1 MKVKKLLD
9 FVNKNYI
16 YFSEL
21 EIETLFG
28 FDINKFFL
36 SVFTKIN
43 SQKNNKKLVRIWV
56 KLYEFKELYK
66 KYPCEFNFTFC
77 EDEKN

>member
-43 SQKNNKKLVRIWV
+43 SQKNNKKLVRI
-56 KLYEFKELYK
+56 
-66 KYPCEFNFTFC
+66 
-77 EDEKN
+77 